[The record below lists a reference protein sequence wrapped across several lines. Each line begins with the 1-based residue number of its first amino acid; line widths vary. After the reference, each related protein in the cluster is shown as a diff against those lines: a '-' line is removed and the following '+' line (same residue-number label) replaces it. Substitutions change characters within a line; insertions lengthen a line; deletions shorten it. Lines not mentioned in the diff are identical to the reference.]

1 MALSRPQVRDG
12 FNNHTSGRGTAKA
25 RRLRA
30 EDRIVRLP
38 DGRRLGYSE
47 YGAREGRPVFFFHG
61 FGTSRVIC
69 PPQEPAI
76 EMGIRLIAVDRP
88 GIGLSDALPGRRL
101 LDWPTDVADLADVLD
116 INAFSVI
123 GWSGGGPYALAC
135 AHALRERIAAVGLVS
150 SPAPLTG
157 TPESG
162 YLRRLDRNAVRAA
175 GRAPW
180 VIRLALWH
188 WGRPQRRD
196 ATRFFEDS
204 VAEMSAADQA
214 VLAAPELRGRMIANS
229 AELYR
234 QGGRGMYDEALILA
248 RPWGFAPNQIRVP
261 VHVWHGV
268 LDETVPL
275 AMADFLVREIPV
287 AHANLL
293 RDEGHHLLYR
303 RWPEILAA
311 LA

>member
-116 INAFSVI
+116 IDAFSVI

>member
-101 LDWPTDVADLADVLD
+101 LDWSTDVADLADVLD
-116 INAFSVI
+116 IDAFSVI

-275 AMADFLVREIPV
+275 AMADFLVREIPA